1 MSPVALTE
9 CGTAGSRKLPLM
21 KLSDRFNSPIEAQKS
36 SYLSAVFE
44 EEPVPLDVFVEDK
57 AYLGNPPLSPVQY
70 DLVRHI
76 ERIYL
81 PELYPLMAEEFGG
94 YWADPVR
101 MTNIITAQWG
111 KGAGKDHT
119 VRVASLRVAY
129 LLMVLK
135 SPQRY
140 FSMPEQD
147 SIHLLNIAYNAGQ
160 ANRAFFKPMTEAVKR
175 GWFKDRSEP
184 KRDVIQYDKHIEA
197 VSGHSE
203 AEGQEGLNLMLGVA
217 DEIDAFKSRAEL
229 VGQGKKAREASTTAE
244 SILEMM
250 KTSASTRFP
259 ESYKRVA
266 ISYPRYLGSTI
277 QKLTLEGRADIAEM
291 GEENSPYYVSGPLAT
306 WEVNPRVKG
315 KHQFAADYRKD
326 PDEAAAKYECKP
338 SRAVN
343 AYFRNPQIF
352 RTAVDK
358 ADQPIHIEYETVE
371 LEKPVSGEIAT
382 VWQPKFHFD
391 EDFVPVQGARYA
403 IHGDL
408 AIKSDRAGISMSHV
422 ESWTEQVTLL
432 EQEDGSVVEEAM
444 SVPLLRNDFTIAFE
458 ADIGESPPREIQIR
472 WVRLLIFEL
481 IKRGFFIAQVSFDSF
496 QSADTMQI
504 LESHGIA
511 VEKLSPDKDTGIWRA
526 LKDLGSDGRLK
537 MPWNEVL
544 QMEIEALSEDNGKV
558 DHPPGGSKDLADAFA
573 CSLVGAMMV
582 GGEEDEE
589 GTIVDVGEPYF
600 ELGPTT
606 AGFEGDEEIDMF
618 LGGGL
623 AFPIG
628 MRGSELY
635 GREY

>member
-1 MSPVALTE
+1 M
-9 CGTAGSRKLPLM
+9 TALM
-21 KLSDRFNSPIEAQKS
+21 KLSERFNAPVEDVQKT
-36 SYLSAVFE
+36 YLSAVFE
-44 EEPVPLDVFVEDK
+44 EEPVPLDVFVQDRNF
-57 AYLGNPPLSPVQY
+57 LNNPPLSEEQY
-70 DLVRHI
+70 KLVRHI
-76 ERIYL
+76 ERVYL

-94 YWADPVR
+94 YWAEPIR
-101 MTNIITAQWG
+101 MTNILTAQWG
-111 KGAGKDHT
+111 KGGGKDHT

-129 LLMVLK
+129 LLMCLK

-140 FSMPEQD
+140 YSMPEQD

-160 ANRAFFKPMTEAVKR
+160 ANRAFFKPMTEAVR
-175 GWFKDRSEP
+175 HSPWFKDRSDP
-184 KRDVIQYDKHIEA
+184 KRDVIQYAKNIEA

-217 DEIDAFKSRAEL
+217 DEIDAFKSRNEL

-277 QKLTLEGRADIAEM
+277 QRLTLEAVEDIKEM
-291 GEENSPYYVSGPLAT
+291 GEKSTYFVSGPFAT

-315 KHQFAADYRKD
+315 KWQFASDYRKD

-338 SRAVN
+338 SRAVS
-343 AYFRNPQIF
+343 AYFRNPQLF
-352 RTAVDK
+352 RVAADRP
-358 ADQPIHIEYETVE
+358 DQPVHIEYETVDV
-371 LEKPVSGEIAT
+371 VSPQTGNTTT
-382 VWQPKFHFD
+382 VWQPKFHFA
-391 EDFVPVQGARYA
+391 EDFAPVQGARYA

-408 AIKSDRAGISMSHV
+408 AIKQDRAGIAMSHV
-422 ESWTEQVTLL
+422 ESWTEQVVMV
-432 EQEDGSVVEEAM
+432 EQEDGTVEEEAM
-444 SVPLLRNDFTIAFE
+444 SVPVIRNDFTIGFD
-458 ADIGESPPREIQIR
+458 ADIGASPPREIQIR

-481 IKRGFFIAQVSFDSF
+481 IKRGFYIAQVSFDSF
-496 QSADTMQI
+496 QSSDTMQI
-504 LESHGIA
+504 LESHGIL

-526 LKDLGSDGRLK
+526 LKDLASDGRLN

-544 QMEIEALSEDNGKV
+544 QNELEALSDLDGKV

-582 GGEEDEE
+582 GGEEDSE

-600 ELGPTT
+600 ELGPQV
-606 AGFEGDEEIDMF
+606 AGFEGDDEIDLF

-623 AFPIG
+623 TFPIG
-628 MRGSELY
+628 MSGADLY
-635 GREY
+635 GRE

>member
-1 MSPVALTE
+1 M
-9 CGTAGSRKLPLM
+9 R
-21 KLSDRFNSPIEAQKS
+21 LSERFDTQVEAQHT
-36 SYLSAVFE
+36 SYLGAIFE
-44 EEPVPLDVFVEDK
+44 EEPVPLNVFVEDR
-57 AYLGNPPLSPVQY
+57 AYLGNPPLSPVQF
-70 DLVRHI
+70 DLVKHI

-94 YWADPVR
+94 YWAEPVR

-119 VRVASLRVAY
+119 VRVAALRVAY

-140 FSMPEQD
+140 YSMPEQD

-175 GWFKDRSEP
+175 GWFKDRSDP
-184 KRDVIQYDKHIEA
+184 KRDVIAYDKNIEA

-203 AEGQEGLNLMLGVA
+203 AEGQEGLNLILGVA

-229 VGQGKKAREASTTAE
+229 VGQGKKAREASTTSE

-259 ESYKRVA
+259 ESFKRVA

-277 QKLTLEGRADIAEM
+277 QKLTLEGVQDMEEM
-291 GEENSPYYVSGPLAT
+291 GDKSTYYVSGPLAT

-315 KHQFAADYRKD
+315 KYQFATDYRKN
-326 PDEAAAKYECKP
+326 PDEAASKYECKP
-338 SRAVN
+338 SRSVN

-358 ADQPIHIEYETVE
+358 PDQPVHIEYELVE
-371 LEKPVSGEIAT
+371 LVSSQTGSSSQ

-391 EDFVPVQGARYA
+391 ESFQPVQGARYA

-408 AIKSDRAGISMSHV
+408 AIKGDRAGIAMSHV
-422 ESWTEQVTLL
+422 ESWTDQIVLTEN
-432 EQEDGSVVEEAM
+432 EDGSMSEESM
-444 SVPLLRNDFTIAFE
+444 SVPLLRNDFLIGFE

-481 IKRGFFIAQVSFDSF
+481 IKRGFFVSQVSFDSF
-496 QSADTMQI
+496 QSSDTMQI
-504 LESHGIA
+504 LESHGIN

-526 LKDLGSDGRLK
+526 LKDVASDGRLK
-537 MPWNEVL
+537 MPWSEIFQQEV
-544 QMEIEALSEDNGKV
+544 EALSEQGGKV
-558 DHPPGGSKDLADAFA
+558 DHPPGGSKDFADALA
-573 CSLVGAMMV
+573 CSLVGAAMV
-582 GGEEDEE
+582 GGEEDSE
-589 GTIVDVGEPYF
+589 GTIVDIGDPYF
-600 ELGPTT
+600 ELGPPI

-623 AFPIG
+623 TFPIG
-628 MRGSELY
+628 MRGAELY
-635 GREY
+635 GQ